1 MCGVLGKFITEGLYE
16 QLIKQRQRLQK
27 VFKTSQV
34 GRGFSFTRNHA
45 EESSDEN
52 RKSKVTTMISRT
64 CSGQRLLKL
73 KDIQSHNE
81 TVKRHQKLIWKHYL
95 NSNMNLIGHKNLIS
109 HGEVFSFPYKNSEL
123 DCNLFTVLGT

>member
-95 NSNMNLIGHKNLIS
+95 NSNMNLTGHKNLIS
-109 HGEVFSFPYKNSEL
+109 HGEAFSFPYKNSEL
-123 DCNLFTVLGT
+123 DCNLFTILGT